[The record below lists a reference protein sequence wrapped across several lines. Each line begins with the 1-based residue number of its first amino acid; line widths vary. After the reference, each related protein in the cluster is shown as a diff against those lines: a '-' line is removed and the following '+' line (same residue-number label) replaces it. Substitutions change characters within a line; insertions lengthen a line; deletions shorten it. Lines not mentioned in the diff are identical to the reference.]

1 MTTEELQAIRG
12 IMREEISNHLNPIN
26 QRLDK
31 IDERLEG
38 IEEQLTDIN
47 GAINE
52 IGDWVEKA
60 SDIVHIP
67 YADTPAGK
75 EMLRQLLEEQAQS
88 K

>member
-1 MTTEELQAIRG
+1 MTTEELQQ
-12 IMREEISNHLNPIN
+12 ISALLDAKLAPI
-26 QRLDK
+26 QKDIADMK
-31 IDERLEG
+31 DDMSDIK
-38 IEEQLTDIN
+38 EQLSDIN

-60 SDIVHIP
+60 SAIVHIP

-75 EMLRQLLEEQAQS
+75 EMLRQLLEEQAQN